1 MADERMLVFYLR
13 NARKKAREAATAEAL
28 ALLHDL
34 DPRAPRGG
42 PLSEVSG
49 VLWITVPDQHVET
62 AASRL
67 PRLGYTEAVDLLVGE
82 DADGCRG
89 TPTGRL
95 TRWKRHTYELVR
107 LYEEDPAALRAR
119 APDRR
124 LFLFETGDGQV
135 RAVQGYR
142 GSNDPLTHRA
152 LPVPDARLLVNLV
165 TQAGPGLLL
174 DPFAGAGGIVLEALT
189 SGWSV
194 VSADIDPAVRHGL
207 VEFGTRHVVADA
219 RRLPFGDGLV
229 DAIATEPVYDARVGE
244 LVEEAL
250 GELHRVLRPG
260 GRLAMLCAAWQAA
273 GLRQRA
279 EPLGLY
285 PQLDTPVNRKG
296 LDVVALVWR
305 K

>member
-1 MADERMLVFYLR
+1 MPRMLVFYLR

-34 DPRAPRGG
+34 EPQAPRGG

-49 VLWITVPDQHVET
+49 ILWITIPDRHVAA

-67 PRLGYTEAVDLLVGE
+67 PRLGYTEAVDLLVEE
-82 DADGCRG
+82 DANEDSHG

-95 TRWKRHTYELVR
+95 VRWKRHTYELVR
-107 LYEEDPAALRAR
+107 LYEENPAALRAR

-124 LFLFETGDGQV
+124 VFLFETGDGQV

-142 GSNDPLTHRA
+142 GSKDALTHRA

-165 TQAGPGLLL
+165 AQAGPGLLL
-174 DPFAGAGGIVLEALT
+174 DPFAGAGGIVLEAVA

-194 VSADIDPAVRHGL
+194 VSADIDQAVRHGL
-207 VEFGTRHVVADA
+207 VAFGARHVVADA

-229 DAIATEPVYDARVGE
+229 DAIATEPVYDPQVGE

-250 GELHRVLRPG
+250 GELYRVLRAG
-260 GRLAMLCAAWQAA
+260 GRLAMLCAAWQAT

-279 EPLGLY
+279 EVLGLHA
-285 PQLDTPVNRKG
+285 QLDTPVNRKG
-296 LDVVALVWR
+296 LDVVALAWR